1 MSDSENASERSSLY
15 RINKDITLLGITMKI
30 VQLLEFVE
38 EDFKSMSQKA
48 TNIQQGKGAVDNTQL
63 RQQRISQLSKAQA
76 ARNAN
81 PAGRPMNT
89 AQPAATQAAPAQ
101 AAPAQ
106 TAAPATT
113 GQAAAPAKPSIGQR
127 IAGAVKGVS
136 KAVGAVGGGAVGA
149 AQELKKGYQAGK
161 AAVTGQGAPAS
172 EPAAAAQ
179 AAPVSAATGGQ
190 AAPSQASGG
199 GTQQAAPAAKS
210 GNMIAQLQSR
220 VDALEKA
227 VGIAEEF
234 KFESKFLGM
243 KI

>member
-1 MSDSENASERSSLY
+1 MSDSENASERSSLL

-63 RQQRISQLSKAQA
+63 RQQRISQLSQAQA

-101 AAPAQ
+101 
-106 TAAPATT
+106 T
-113 GQAAAPAKPSIGQR
+113 AAPAKPSVGQR
-127 IAGAVKGVS
+127 IAGAVKGVT
-136 KAVGAVGGGAVGA
+136 KAVGAVGGGAVAA

-161 AAVTGQGAPAS
+161 AAVSGQGAPAS
-172 EPAAAAQ
+172 EPAAAPQ
-179 AAPVSAATGGQ
+179 AAPAGSATGGQ
-190 AAPSQASGG
+190 AAPSQTGG
-199 GTQQAAPAAKS
+199 GGGVQQAAPAAKG
-210 GNMIAQLQSR
+210 GNTIAQLQSR